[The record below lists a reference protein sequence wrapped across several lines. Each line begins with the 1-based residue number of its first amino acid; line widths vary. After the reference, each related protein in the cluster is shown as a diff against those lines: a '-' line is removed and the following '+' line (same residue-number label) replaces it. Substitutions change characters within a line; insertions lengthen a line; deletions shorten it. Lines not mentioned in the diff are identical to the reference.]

1 MDVLRALST
10 RVDYLKSAHQELWH
24 TRERLN
30 EAERILAA
38 AEARHTLAGLTG
50 KNAETRKSELAALTE
65 SEQAEVIAADKEH
78 RAAQLR
84 LTLAELDYR
93 YAREAAA
100 LHRAELLAKAPQ
112 EALA

>member
-1 MDVLRALST
+1 MDVLTQLKEATDAL
-10 RVDYLKSAHQELWH
+10 KEAHQWLHEKAQDL
-24 TRERLN
+24 TRDKAR
-30 EAERILAA
+30 LAA
-38 AEARHTLAGLTG
+38 AEADHTLAGLDG
-50 KNAETRKSELAALTE
+50 KNADERKARLAELTKSERFNLEDGEAH
-65 SEQAEVIAADKEH
+65 H
-78 RAAQLR
+78 RAAQVA